1 MIALVCAN
9 NPIPVSQMVEVCF
22 ICYDYSSTQGKAHH
36 SAEMKLMMIRR
47 AKHIPK
53 SDLTRDALDVP
64 TVDTSKYL
72 KNMFI
77 RALHIFV
84 WWYRFSIFS
93 FSTLAIVIIFN
104 FKWTNNLG
112 NTFK

>member
-1 MIALVCAN
+1 MNALLSVD

-22 ICYDYSSTQGKAHH
+22 ICYDYSSTKGKAHH
-36 SAEMKLMMIRR
+36 SAEMKLMMIRK
-47 AKHIPK
+47 AKHLPK

-72 KNMFI
+72 KNMFN

-84 WWYRFSIFS
+84 WWYRFSTFS

-112 NTFK
+112 NT

>member
-1 MIALVCAN
+1 METIN
-9 NPIPVSQMVEVCF
+9 QIPVSQMVEVCF

-36 SAEMKLMMIRR
+36 SAEIQLMMIRE
-47 AKHIPK
+47 AKHLPK

-64 TVDTSKYL
+64 TVDASKNL
-72 KNMFI
+72 KNIFI
-77 RALHIFV
+77 RAFHVFV

-93 FSTLAIVIIFN
+93 FSTLVIVKVSN

-112 NTFK
+112 NLK